1 MTKVAM
7 ILGHDL
13 LEPNEDNR
21 VYREALTLV
30 KAGYEITVFCWARR
44 MDKYETKWEVE
55 KDGIKVVR
63 IFEELKG
70 GFFSKVRGFRRAMK
84 QLQLKV
90 EEYDA
95 GVIHAH
101 DLETLETAVNA
112 AKKNDAKVIFDS
124 HEDWPTLEIVQNWF
138 IGKYYQRKQTKLLKD
153 VDAVLTVSDEL
164 ALRLGGGTVLYNSEP
179 VEVVERPVE
188 NHKFDMDGVIAGY
201 IGGLRKP
208 ILEEILDAASKVN
221 ALSLLIVGGPP
232 KGRSGYNQMIS
243 ELEEMAIE
251 KGANAKFTGPLPYSM
266 MNECYAAC
274 DILIVGHYVDES
286 LRDFAVPKKLL
297 DAMAYKIPVIVGP
310 YEARKKIVE
319 RYDCGIVSDDWTE
332 TLTTLSNDKKMRKKM
347 GENGFKAFKMNY
359 SWDIQEEKLIRVYN
373 DLLEGGTDS

>member
-70 GFFSKVRGFRRAMK
+70 GFFSKVRAFRRAMK

-95 GVIHAH
+95 RVIHAH

-138 IGKYYQRKQTKLLKD
+138 IGKYYQRKQTKLLKN

-332 TLTTLSNDKKMRKKM
+332 TLTTLSNDKKMREKM